1 MLRLTLILVAAVLF
15 PTGCTIRIVDGEP
28 FSSESV
34 VPPERQEGCPDN
46 VCPWMRPDL
55 PPELRE
61 RNYAGGS
68 CVHAAFVACLRMQ
81 GREEEAERWRRTFA
95 GGEYASRLISRANGA
110 GLRVAYTRDGE
121 AEFLEW
127 CHRTRRPC
135 VIFYKPSHAIV
146 FVGYQ
151 DGRAVLM
158 DNNHPSRL
166 EYVEK
171 QRFIRAWRGYGGFAL
186 TPVYSPAPPIPHF

>member
-1 MLRLTLILVAAVLF
+1 MLRLTVTCAWAALLLS
-15 PTGCTIRIVDGEP
+15 GCTIRIVDGHQA
-28 FSSESV
+28 SSASAV
-34 VPPERQEGCPDN
+34 SPARHEGCPKD

-61 RNYAGGS
+61 PNYAGGS

-81 GREEEAERWRRTFA
+81 GREDDAERWRRRFA
-95 GGEYASRLISRANGA
+95 GGETASRLIARANAA
-110 GLRVAYTRDGE
+110 GLRVAYTREGD
-121 AEFLEW
+121 ADFLEW

-135 VIFYKPSHAIV
+135 VIFYKPNHAIV

-158 DNNHPSRL
+158 DNNRPSRL
-166 EYVEK
+166 EYVER

-186 TPVYSPAPPIPHF
+186 TPVYSPTPPIPQV

>member
-1 MLRLTLILVAAVLF
+1 VLRLKATCVWAVLLLS
-15 PTGCTIRIVDGEP
+15 GCTIRIVDGHQA
-28 FSSESV
+28 SSESV
-34 VPPERQEGCPDN
+34 VARASQEGCPDN

-61 RNYAGGS
+61 SNYAGGS

-81 GREEEAERWRRTFA
+81 GREDDADRWRRTFA
-95 GGEYASRLISRANGA
+95 GGENASRLIARAHAA
-110 GLRVAYTRDGE
+110 GLRVAYTRDGD

-158 DNNHPSRL
+158 DNNHPGRL
-166 EYVEK
+166 EYVERE
-171 QRFIRAWRGYGGFAL
+171 RFIRAWRGYGGFAL
-186 TPVYSPAPPIPHF
+186 TPVYAPTPPTPQI